1 MTSPSIPPDQH
12 ILILE
17 GVALVQ
23 MVTVRSPETA
33 QLIVVE
39 LQALAEDVRVVVV
52 VWVVV
57 LILQAIVRTLEALL
71 IQVLLLIQVVPLIQV
86 VLLIAEEAEAALV
99 VQVEHSE
106 EVVQVVAAEVA
117 MLVVVD
123 NTNRIL
129 DII

>member
-1 MTSPSIPPDQH
+1 
-12 ILILE
+12 
-17 GVALVQ
+17 
-23 MVTVRSPETA
+23 
-33 QLIVVE
+33 
-39 LQALAEDVRVVVV
+39 
-52 VWVVV
+52 
-57 LILQAIVRTLEALL
+57 
-71 IQVLLLIQVVPLIQV
+71 V
-86 VLLIAEEAEAALV
+86 VLLIAEEAEAVLV